1 MQWSEPTSRGQLSS
15 TITHKNTEHETSTL
29 FFDLIPSD
37 EEYTL
42 AAYETLKVSGAS
54 SSYQGRWV
62 WDLGQFS
69 QRKHARQF
77 ASYVLAGWLETGSFA
92 HCPSVR
98 HADELL

>member
-1 MQWSEPTSRGQLSS
+1 MQWQEPTSRGQFSD
-15 TITHKNTEHETSTL
+15 TITHNNTEHETSTL

-42 AAYETLKVSGAS
+42 AAYETFKSGDYETSWA
-54 SSYQGRWV
+54 

-69 QRKHARQF
+69 QRKHAQQF

-98 HADELL
+98 HADEML

>member
-1 MQWSEPTSRGQLSS
+1 MILQWSEPTSRGQFSD
-15 TITHKNTEHETSTL
+15 TITHKTAEQATSAL
-29 FFDLIPSD
+29 FFDLIARD

-42 AAYETLKVSGAS
+42 AAYESYESGDYKVS
-54 SSYQGRWV
+54 WV